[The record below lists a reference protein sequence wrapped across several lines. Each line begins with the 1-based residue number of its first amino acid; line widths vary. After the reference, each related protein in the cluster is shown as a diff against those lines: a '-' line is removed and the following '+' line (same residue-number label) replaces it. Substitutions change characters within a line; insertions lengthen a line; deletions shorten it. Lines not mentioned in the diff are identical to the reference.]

1 MQKIRKSFF
10 GGGWDNIELIR
21 EVEQKKKIKF
31 VTSSSENVKKN
42 LKVEH
47 ITTLLGK
54 SDMYYIVIFPKETQ
68 AIRDMFVRFGYS
80 EDNLFFVYHKPIL
93 VQKDGRDK
101 YGNVTRG
108 VEKYGYK
115 VRCYFEGYGGNVN
128 LGDEINITSKL
139 KISIGN
145 EAIVS
150 VADGVKFYEDFSILA
165 RNLNQNKCSRIKV
178 GERCSF
184 NRGRISS
191 FSGKINLNND
201 STFGN
206 NFMCAC
212 TYGMSVDIGSDCM
225 FSHEIYVLAGDG
237 HTLYDTQGDKVMNSV
252 DSMPKAKKE
261 LAIRN
266 HVWVGF
272 RSVILNGTDVGI
284 GSMIGAAS
292 LVKGKYPNNCMIV
305 GNPVKILKKNI
316 AWSRNPVPVDDAKMY
331 ENEVEYYNM
340 TMEEGALYEC

>member
-1 MQKIRKSFF
+1 M
-10 GGGWDNIELIR
+10 
-21 EVEQKKKIKF
+21 
-31 VTSSSENVKKN
+31 
-42 LKVEH
+42 
-47 ITTLLGK
+47 
-54 SDMYYIVIFPKETQ
+54 
-68 AIRDMFVRFGYS
+68 
-80 EDNLFFVYHKPIL
+80 
-93 VQKDGRDK
+93 
-101 YGNVTRG
+101 
-108 VEKYGYK
+108 
-115 VRCYFEGYGGNVN
+115 RCYFEGYGGNVN

-225 FSHEIYVLAGDG
+225 FF
-237 HTLYDTQGDKVMNSV
+237 T
-252 DSMPKAKKE
+252 
-261 LAIRN
+261 
-266 HVWVGF
+266 
-272 RSVILNGTDVGI
+272 
-284 GSMIGAAS
+284 
-292 LVKGKYPNNCMIV
+292 
-305 GNPVKILKKNI
+305 
-316 AWSRNPVPVDDAKMY
+316 
-331 ENEVEYYNM
+331 
-340 TMEEGALYEC
+340 